1 MSRGTGTIAR
11 AAAAAALAL
20 CAAPRARCFLGFG
33 DTSFVTVIANPAEAA
48 NWAADLQALDSQVAA
63 ATGALETLGELRA
76 FAGDPRAAVGAV
88 SDLAGIS
95 SALGQLSS
103 GAQTEA
109 DLLRAWQALG
119 TAGRLQDAASL
130 LQAAGPGASMQVFG
144 QSEARN
150 PSLYSRLAQDAAAL
164 AGVRGQI
171 AGEQVARASV
181 ADELAAA
188 WVQFKAA
195 PTESSKQA
203 ILAEISQLETQSQVM
218 DARRRAILDDVEL
231 SDRQD
236 RDNAGVRSRAADEQL
251 MAESALLNSDAEGRV
266 QAAESQRTATLQK
279 APSSPPQADYSGIR
293 LWTTA
298 DAGGASN

>member
-1 MSRGTGTIAR
+1 MNAPLGRTAR
-11 AAAAAALAL
+11 LAAAASLAL
-20 CAAPRARCFLGFG
+20 CAAPAARCFLGFG

-48 NWAADLQALDSQVAA
+48 NWAAELEALNSQVAA
-63 ATGALETLGELRA
+63 ATGTLETVGELRA
-76 FAGDPRAAVGAV
+76 FAGDPRAAAGAV

-119 TAGRLQDAASL
+119 KAERLQDAASL
-130 LQAAGPGASMQVFG
+130 LLAAGPGATMQVFG
-144 QSEARN
+144 QDQARD
-150 PSLYSRLAQDAAAL
+150 PSLYGRLAQDAAA
-164 AGVRGQI
+164 AAAVRGQI
-171 AGEQVARASV
+171 AGEQAARASV
-181 ADELAAA
+181 AAELAAA

-203 ILAEISQLETQSQVM
+203 ILAEISQLDSQNQVM
-218 DARRRAILDDVEL
+218 DTRRRAILDDAEL

-236 RDNAGVRSRAADEQL
+236 RDKAAVRSRAADERL
-251 MAESALLNSDAEGRV
+251 LAESALLNANAAARV

-279 APSSPPQADYSGIR
+279 GPAAPSEADYSGIR

-298 DAGGASN
+298 DAGGVSN